1 MRYWGVQ
8 LDINQVGKAPWAKKE
23 QFFFFFLVSVII
35 YKHTVP

>member
-23 QFFFFFLVSVII
+23 QFFFFFFGFSDHL
-35 YKHTVP
+35 